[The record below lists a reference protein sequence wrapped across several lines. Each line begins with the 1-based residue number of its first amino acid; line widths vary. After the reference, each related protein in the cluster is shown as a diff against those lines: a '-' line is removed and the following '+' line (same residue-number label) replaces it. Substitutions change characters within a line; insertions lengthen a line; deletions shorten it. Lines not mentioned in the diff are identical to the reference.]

1 MAVGYKTLL
10 RREGLMKIS
19 NPRIYDMLKFLAQI
33 VLPVLGALYFGLAGS
48 LDLPERDQV
57 VGFIVVVDAVLGV
70 LLQISSSKYSSKNV
84 GEIEMTELP
93 SGGKTYSL
101 NLVGHPEDLEL
112 YDEVRFAVSKGTTL
126 AKPSD
131 WDTMNTTPL
140 HGRARR
146 KPRSVRGH

>member
-1 MAVGYKTLL
+1 
-10 RREGLMKIS
+10 MKIS
-19 NPRIYDMLKFLAQI
+19 NSRIYDTLKFLAQI

-57 VGFIVVVDAVLGV
+57 VGIIMVIDACLGV

-101 NLVGHPEDLEL
+101 NLVGHPEDIEL

-126 AKPSD
+126 AKPGD
-131 WDTMNTTPL
+131 LDAMNTAPL

-146 KPRSVRGH
+146 KPRADRGY